1 MLLFNGVALEDIAP
15 VKIVDIVVSPIAMAV
30 TSVDR
35 AVRAG
40 ADFVRIRGKTRTV
53 KITFALLVQDQPSRS
68 LYMQAIRRW
77 AASTKLGKLL
87 LPDRVGQYLECI
99 CTTFPQLSVREW
111 WEVPQLVFTAYDP
124 FFTQTNEN
132 SSACGMAFEV
142 LGSQAPHME
151 IRANLS
157 AAVQNP
163 QWTWNGK
170 QTITL
175 SGSIGPGTLVIDL
188 EQQTITLNGNS
199 IMSAYAFPSSTFFSP
214 QLGYNNITGTGRVYW
229 RERWE

>member
-1 MLLFNGVALEDIAP
+1 MLLFNGEALEDIAP
-15 VKIVDIVVSPIAMAV
+15 VKIVDIVVSPISMAV

-53 KITFALLVQDQPSRS
+53 TVTFALLEQNQPARA

-77 AASTKLGKLL
+77 AASTKPGKLL
-87 LPDRVGQYLECI
+87 LPDRVGQYLSCI

-111 WEVPQLVFTAYDP
+111 WEVGQMVFTAYDP

-132 SSACGMAFEV
+132 SSPCGMAFLV
-142 LGSQAPHME
+142 QGSQAPHME
-151 IRANLS
+151 IRSTLT
-157 AAVQNP
+157 AAIQNP
-163 QWTWNGK
+163 SWTWNGA
-170 QTITL
+170 QTISL
-175 SGSIGPGTLVIDL
+175 AGAIGPGTLVIDL
-188 EQQTITLNGNS
+188 EQQTITLNNAS
-199 IMSAYAFPSSTFFSP
+199 IMDAYVFPASTFFSP
-214 QLGYNNITGTGRVYW
+214 QLGYNNITGSGRVYW

>member
-1 MLLFNGVALEDIAP
+1 M
-15 VKIVDIVVSPIAMAV
+15 
-30 TSVDR
+30 
-35 AVRAG
+35 
-40 ADFVRIRGKTRTV
+40 
-53 KITFALLVQDQPSRS
+53 
-68 LYMQAIRRW
+68 
-77 AASTKLGKLL
+77 
-87 LPDRVGQYLECI
+87 
-99 CTTFPQLSVREW
+99 REW
-111 WEVPQLVFTAYDP
+111 WEVPQLVFTAYAP

-170 QTITL
+170 QTISL